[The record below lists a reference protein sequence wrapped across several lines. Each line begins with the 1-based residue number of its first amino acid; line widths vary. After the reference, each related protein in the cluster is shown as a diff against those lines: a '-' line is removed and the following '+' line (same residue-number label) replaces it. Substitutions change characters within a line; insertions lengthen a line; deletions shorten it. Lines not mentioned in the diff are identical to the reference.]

1 MKALHL
7 VNQAGGPAA
16 LFLPPLRERGF
27 EVHTLNPNEQQ
38 LPPSME
44 GYDALLVCGG
54 VANTHETDRFHWIEP
69 EQTLLAEALERG
81 TPTIGLCLGAQLLVL
96 AAGGNVYRTHTPEVG
111 WFEVD
116 VDPGAAADP
125 VLGAMPERFTALQW
139 HYYGCELPAPAVEL
153 ARSPVCVQAFRIGEA
168 AWGTQF
174 HIEVTREVL
183 LEWGREG
190 ADELAR
196 HDYDQARY
204 LREMAAN
211 LPAHQAIG
219 ADMGRRFAEHAAAR
233 AQATGVS
240 PSSAA

>member
-1 MKALHL
+1 MRALHL
-7 VNQAGGPAA
+7 INQAGGPAA

-27 EVHTLNPNEQQ
+27 AVHDLNPNQQQ
-38 LPPSME
+38 LPASMD

-69 EQTLLAEALERG
+69 EQTLLADALERG
-81 TPTIGLCLGAQLLVL
+81 IPTIGLCLGAQLLVL

-111 WFEVD
+111 WYAVD
-116 VDPGAAADP
+116 VDPAATTDP

-139 HYYGCELPAPAVEL
+139 HYYGCELPRSAVEF
-153 ARSPVCVQAFRIGEA
+153 ARSPVCAQAFRIGEA
-168 AWGTQF
+168 AWGIQF

-190 ADELAR
+190 IDELAR
-196 HDYDQARY
+196 HGYDEARY
-204 LREMAAN
+204 LREMDEN

-219 ADMGRRFAEHAAAR
+219 ADMGRRFADHAL